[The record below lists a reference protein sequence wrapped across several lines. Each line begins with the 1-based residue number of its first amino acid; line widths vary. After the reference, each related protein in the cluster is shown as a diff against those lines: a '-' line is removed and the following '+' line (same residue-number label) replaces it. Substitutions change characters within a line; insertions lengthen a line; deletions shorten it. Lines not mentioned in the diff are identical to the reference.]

1 MTTTPNPYA
10 YGITVRE
17 IDFGGHPHF
26 EARVKE
32 FPDVREYGV
41 TPVEAFEL
49 AIDTIETAASMFAE
63 EGRSFPFAC
72 AAGVEQPPRMWFDR
86 TC

>member
-1 MTTTPNPYA
+1 MTTTANPYA
-10 YGITVRE
+10 YNITVRE

-41 TPVEAFEL
+41 TAAEAYEL

-63 EGRSFPFAC
+63 EGRSFPSPT
-72 AAGVEQPPRMWFDR
+72 PPG
-86 TC
+86 